1 MGFVAQ
7 SIAGLRFLQ
16 LRNSSEVSG
25 VKFRN
30 GYLSLPLQ
38 ENDGAETLGHASVG
52 IEWLQFRRQRPGI
65 YTEKRDA
72 AGNGIRKC
80 FENES
85 RERLGSRHLSLD
97 VFALRILSRNSSARS
112 GIRQEI
118 HYRVQQRLNTDIA
131 RRRREKNRINFPVA
145 YLFPEPR
152 DQVFVRQRTVIENF
166 FHQFLIAL
174 LHSFTELFM
183 VLIGPCSRVCR
194 VVRFAGLSGA
204 LRLFL

>member
-7 SIAGLRFLQ
+7 SVAGLRFLQ

-65 YTEKRDA
+65 HTEKRDA
-72 AGNGIRKC
+72 AGKGIRKC

-85 RERLGSRHLSLD
+85 RERLGIRHLSLD
-97 VFALRILSRNSSARS
+97 VFALRFLSRTVSAR
-112 GIRQEI
+112 GAFRNEF
-118 HYRVQQRLNTDIA
+118 HFRVQ
-131 RRRREKNRINFPVA
+131 RRW
-145 YLFPEPR
+145 
-152 DQVFVRQRTVIENF
+152 
-166 FHQFLIAL
+166 
-174 LHSFTELFM
+174 
-183 VLIGPCSRVCR
+183 
-194 VVRFAGLSGA
+194 
-204 LRLFL
+204 